1 MNAERRVIVLVTKE
15 RVMSKLVGRF
25 LKDNSGATA
34 VVFPGEETMTK
45 RIIAY
50 VCAGVCTGYLIQAGI
65 GVVFGVVWAFA
76 THPLHLQPY
85 VDFIVR

>member
-1 MNAERRVIVLVTKE
+1 
-15 RVMSKLVGRF
+15 MSKPVGRF

-50 VCAGVCTGYLIQAGI
+50 VCTGYLIQAGI
-65 GVVFGVVWAFA
+65 GIVFGVVWAFA